1 MVKQI
6 SKQHRAYDETGLH
19 AIEILEVA
27 LDHPIWFGLV
37 FWLINCNLNERL
49 IKWILK
55 KIIS

>member
-6 SKQHRAYDETGLH
+6 SRQHRIYDEDGLH
-19 AIEILEVA
+19 VIELMEIA
-27 LDHPIWFGLV
+27 LAHPVWFGV
-37 FWLINCNLNERL
+37 ICWLINCNLNERT